1 MNDAIEARIKPGG
14 GWTAT
19 PRIVALGLNGN
30 YFFVTDRGGYSWKLS
45 SYPKLNKFM
54 EELKEGNTDWVS
66 TIQNVYVSPYRLQC
80 AAVQRQNGSTVG
92 WNFPPHANKSFKEIA
107 KAMKEDMEAK
117 QKEDEEEKANLQ
129 IQQQQAA
136 TIAQLRL
143 KQAELQLA
151 EQKAALRI
159 LEEYNSNMMAMN
171 TAFNINMINMMSN
184 FYSNL

>member
-1 MNDAIEARIKPGG
+1 
-14 GWTAT
+14 
-19 PRIVALGLNGN
+19 
-30 YFFVTDRGGYSWKLS
+30 
-45 SYPKLNKFM
+45 M